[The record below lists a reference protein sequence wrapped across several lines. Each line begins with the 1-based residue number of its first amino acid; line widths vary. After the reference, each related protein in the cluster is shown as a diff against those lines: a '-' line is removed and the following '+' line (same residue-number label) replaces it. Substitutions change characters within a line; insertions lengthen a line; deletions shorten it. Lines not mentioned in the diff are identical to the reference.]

1 MKAILEFNLPED
13 QAEYDLCNKASNM
26 YSVIWDMT
34 LWLRSETKY
43 APDNISDDTI
53 NALYKCRDKFNE
65 LINDN
70 NLEI

>member
-1 MKAILEFNLPED
+1 MKATLEFNLPED
-13 QAEYDLCNKASNM
+13 QYEYDVFIKANDM
-26 YSVIWDMT
+26 HCVIVEMEQ
-34 LWLRSETKY
+34 WLRSETKY

-53 NALYKCRDKFNE
+53 NALYKCKDKFNE

>member
-13 QAEYDLCNKASNM
+13 QEEYDMCNKAYLM
-26 YSVIWDMT
+26 EIVITEMKQ
-34 LWLRSETKY
+34 WLRSQTKY
-43 APDNISDDTI
+43 APDNISEYTI

-65 LINDN
+65 LINDY

>member
-1 MKAILEFNLPED
+1 MEAILKFQLPED
-13 QAEYDLCNKASNM
+13 QAEYDMCNKAYIM
-26 YSVIWDMT
+26 HHVIWEMKH
-34 LWLRSETKY
+34 WLRSETKY

>member
-13 QAEYDLCNKASNM
+13 QAEYDLCNKASDM
-26 YSVIWDMT
+26 YSVIWEMK

>member
-65 LINDN
+65 LINDS

>member
-1 MKAILEFNLPED
+1 MEAILKFNLPED
-13 QAEYDLCNKASNM
+13 QEEYNMCNKAYLM
-26 YSVIWDMT
+26 HHVIWEMT

-65 LINDN
+65 LINEN